1 MSGVHQPKGN
11 WLKANCPKRNWVNP
25 VSALFA
31 LVFFAT
37 GPARADDMASGSPV
51 SSPSVSSPPVS
62 APRAI
67 AHQLDEIFV
76 DHPQVQSARQNACEA
91 SYTVLYGKSAYYP
104 QLDASISG
112 RNKLIDETTRSD
124 EYGGRNSPEYDGK
137 GVNATLSL
145 RQNLYDWGRTDA
157 TVSGAK
163 SDHAAALIRAD
174 LTLNE
179 KIVEFYELALQ
190 FVMQDMLAA
199 NFATS
204 RDLMQ
209 KDLETAEAH
218 YKSGTARLSTLR
230 QANIHK
236 LDIDAQLSLAERQ
249 RDITRQTLKTKFTLG
264 ADDIR
269 AAVVHF
275 RANRPDI
282 PEVIEA
288 TRSLEASLL
297 RQNIR
302 AARAEYR
309 RLRAERLPAFQA
321 VLTGRAWDINES
333 NRCGDTVSGG
343 HPDALDPFSAS
354 SVRGQNC
361 TTHELVGAVEF
372 SMPLYD
378 GGASQ
383 ARRMGVSARQRGLEL
398 ELDAQ
403 IRAHTAETRSVQN
416 QLLDLLSQID
426 EQTRRIGDLRE
437 QVDSERI
444 LQARTRAEPVG
455 LMRLQLELAR
465 AEARLISL
473 DLQSEAV
480 RLRGLS
486 LANALANV
494 LGISTGESGC

>member
-1 MSGVHQPKGN
+1 M
-11 WLKANCPKRNWVNP
+11 
-25 VSALFA
+25 
-31 LVFFAT
+31 
-37 GPARADDMASGSPV
+37 
-51 SSPSVSSPPVS
+51 
-62 APRAI
+62 
-67 AHQLDEIFV
+67 
-76 DHPQVQSARQNACEA
+76 
-91 SYTVLYGKSAYYP
+91 
-104 QLDASISG
+104 
-112 RNKLIDETTRSD
+112 
-124 EYGGRNSPEYDGK
+124 
-137 GVNATLSL
+137 
-145 RQNLYDWGRTDA
+145 
-157 TVSGAK
+157 
-163 SDHAAALIRAD
+163 
-174 LTLNE
+174 
-179 KIVEFYELALQ
+179 
-190 FVMQDMLAA
+190 
-199 NFATS
+199 
-204 RDLMQ
+204 
-209 KDLETAEAH
+209 
-218 YKSGTARLSTLR
+218 
-230 QANIHK
+230 
-236 LDIDAQLSLAERQ
+236 
-249 RDITRQTLKTKFTLG
+249 
-264 ADDIR
+264 
-269 AAVVHF
+269 
-275 RANRPDI
+275 
-282 PEVIEA
+282 IEA

-321 VLTGRAWDINES
+321 VLTGRAWDINKS

-354 SVRGQNC
+354 SVRRQNC